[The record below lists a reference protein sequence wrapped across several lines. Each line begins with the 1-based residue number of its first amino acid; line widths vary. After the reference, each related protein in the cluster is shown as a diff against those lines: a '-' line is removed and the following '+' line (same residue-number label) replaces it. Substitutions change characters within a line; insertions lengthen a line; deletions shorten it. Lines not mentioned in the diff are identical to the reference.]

1 MGKVFKIVT
10 ALIYSLPLQFFLR
23 MNSIDVKSLIIGAL
37 LTTVVFMGTGWQT
50 SGVQKVEIVQG
61 SFANAIKVK
70 IDGEVELERGGSSF
84 SPMFVKQAP

>member
-1 MGKVFKIVT
+1 
-10 ALIYSLPLQFFLR
+10 
-23 MNSIDVKSLIIGAL
+23 
-37 LTTVVFMGTGWQT
+37 MGTGWQT
-50 SGVQKVEIVQG
+50 NGVQKVEIVQG

>member
-1 MGKVFKIVT
+1 
-10 ALIYSLPLQFFLR
+10 

-84 SPMFVKQAP
+84 SPMYVKQVP